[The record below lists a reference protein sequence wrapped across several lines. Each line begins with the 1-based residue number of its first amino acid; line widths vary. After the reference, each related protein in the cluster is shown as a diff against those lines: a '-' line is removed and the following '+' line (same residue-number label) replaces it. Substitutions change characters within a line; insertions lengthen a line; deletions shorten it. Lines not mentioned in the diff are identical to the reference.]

1 VLAGSDE
8 NIIDV
13 LLRDV
18 YQGRFLTRR
27 ELSLPASPIRAEKC
41 HRQRVK
47 DREQALSSPAVHR
60 SSGAAKSSSGETF
73 KVFYQVYVAASCN
86 KVYV

>member
-1 VLAGSDE
+1 MLAGSDE

-27 ELSLPASPIRAEKC
+27 ELTLPASPIPAEKC
-41 HRQRVK
+41 HRQCVK
-47 DREQALSSPAVHR
+47 DREQVLSSPAVHR
-60 SSGAAKSSSGETF
+60 PSGTAPSSSGETF
-73 KVFYQVYVAASCN
+73 TDFYQVNVAAGCN